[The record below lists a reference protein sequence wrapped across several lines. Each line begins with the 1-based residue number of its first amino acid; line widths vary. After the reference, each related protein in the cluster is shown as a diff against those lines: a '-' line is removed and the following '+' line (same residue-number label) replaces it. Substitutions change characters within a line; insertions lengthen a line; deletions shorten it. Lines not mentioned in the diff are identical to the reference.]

1 MFYKNGIFTRYYR
14 SFFHEEQSH
23 FCRPLCRHIVIYIFI
38 LRSAVSLPSDKELV
52 LYHPFIKPYFSN
64 LISVLGD
71 KFRKISYENIGRRA
85 CYTFREYYG
94 WLLIVCFSCS
104 FFCTSNANR
113 CFSSRSLFNC
123 VARLI
128 TKSGLLIICS
138 RVGCVAV
145 MPYRINSSTHQV
157 FQYTTVSNQCL
168 TIDRNQ
174 LLLICASK
182 YHLRYVM
189 NLPLI

>member
-1 MFYKNGIFTRYYR
+1 MFYKNGTSTRHYR

-71 KFRKISYENIGRRA
+71 KFRKISYENIGRRT
-85 CYTFREYYG
+85 CKTFFENYSGFCFFYNRR
-94 WLLIVCFSCS
+94 FSCS

-113 CFSSRSLFNC
+113 FFSSRSLFSC

-128 TKSGLLIICS
+128 TRSGLFIICS
-138 RVGCVAV
+138 SVGCVAV
-145 MPYRINSSTHQV
+145 MPY
-157 FQYTTVSNQCL
+157 
-168 TIDRNQ
+168 
-174 LLLICASK
+174 
-182 YHLRYVM
+182 
-189 NLPLI
+189 

>member
-71 KFRKISYENIGRRA
+71 KFRKISYENI
-85 CYTFREYYG
+85 
-94 WLLIVCFSCS
+94 
-104 FFCTSNANR
+104 CTSNANR
-113 CFSSRSLFNC
+113 CFSSRSLFSC

-145 MPYRINSSTHQV
+145 MPY
-157 FQYTTVSNQCL
+157 
-168 TIDRNQ
+168 
-174 LLLICASK
+174 
-182 YHLRYVM
+182 
-189 NLPLI
+189 

>member
-85 CYTFREYYG
+85 CYTFREYY
-94 WLLIVCFSCS
+94 CFSCS

-145 MPYRINSSTHQV
+145 MPYRINSSSFSVHHS
-157 FQYTTVSNQCL
+157 FKSMSN
-168 TIDRNQ
+168 
-174 LLLICASK
+174 
-182 YHLRYVM
+182 H
-189 NLPLI
+189 